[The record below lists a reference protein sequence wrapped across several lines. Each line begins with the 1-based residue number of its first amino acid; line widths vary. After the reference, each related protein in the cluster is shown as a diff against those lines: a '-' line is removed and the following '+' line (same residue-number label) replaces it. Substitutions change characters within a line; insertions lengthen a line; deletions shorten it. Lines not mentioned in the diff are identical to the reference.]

1 VIADEHADARLV
13 AADLLGQA
21 EHGPTSPAILITTSR
36 DFGESVIGEVARW
49 LSGDWP
55 TVAIAGKAWHDYGT
69 VVVCE
74 SDDEAVQVSDD
85 YAAEHLEVQTRD
97 PGWYQER
104 LRNYGSLF
112 LGPHSTVAFSDKSIG
127 TNHVLPTRRAARYT
141 GGLWVGK
148 FLKTLTYQSV
158 TSSGSEAVAPST
170 AAIADAELM
179 FGHAL
184 TARLRLRL
192 PD

>member
-1 VIADEHADARLV
+1 
-13 AADLLGQA
+13 
-21 EHGPTSPAILITTSR
+21 LITTSKA
-36 DFGESVIGEVARW
+36 FGESVIREVERW

-55 TVAIAGKAWHDYGT
+55 TVAIAGKAWRDYGT
-69 VVVCE
+69 VVLCD
-74 SDDEAVQVSDD
+74 SDEEAVQVSDD
-85 YAAEHLEVQTRD
+85 YAAEHLEIQTRD

-158 TSSGSEAVAPST
+158 TSLGSEVVAPST